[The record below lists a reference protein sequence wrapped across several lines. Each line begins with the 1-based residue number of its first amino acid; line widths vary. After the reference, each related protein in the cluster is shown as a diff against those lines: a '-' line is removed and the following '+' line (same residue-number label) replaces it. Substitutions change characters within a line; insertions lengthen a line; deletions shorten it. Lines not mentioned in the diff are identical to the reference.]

1 MSTLCIGISHILL
14 HISTLFWIPDPMVG
28 GGLEPLFPPS
38 RSGNV
43 FPTMST
49 HTCLHLSSTSKHSTT
64 ILPAAALASIQF
76 FPNREFNPIHRVFHC
91 EKLNLHRELQ
101 IPKSTKAKIG
111 SSAFKAFYLHN
122 INNSLGKWS
131 FINWS
136 LLKLQYFAAFLPLLN
151 TGWVSV
157 WPYGICQNFPQVL
170 IHLLDPLYLL
180 LPPAIHASPPGLA
193 KVMFPAFSSSVLTSS
208 PDHILSKTVLNFDI
222 NFATEFLQ

>member
-1 MSTLCIGISHILL
+1 MATSTLCIGISHILL

-49 HTCLHLSSTSKHSTT
+49 HTCLHLFHAQANIPQQSHQLQLWQAFNFSPIGNSTPFIEYFTVRN
-64 ILPAAALASIQF
+64 SICTEGCK
-76 FPNREFNPIHRVFHC
+76 FPN
-91 EKLNLHRELQ
+91 Q
-101 IPKSTKAKIG
+101 PKPK
-111 SSAFKAFYLHN
+111 SAFKAFYLHN

-170 IHLLDPLYLL
+170 IHLLDPL
-180 LPPAIHASPPGLA
+180 
-193 KVMFPAFSSSVLTSS
+193 TSS
-208 PDHILSKTVLNFDI
+208 YPQQSLPHSQTSQK
-222 NFATEFLQ
+222 

>member
-49 HTCLHLSSTSKHSTT
+49 HTCLHLFHAQANIPQQSHQLQLWQAFNFSPIGNSTPFIEYFTVRN
-64 ILPAAALASIQF
+64 SICTESCK
-76 FPNREFNPIHRVFHC
+76 FPN
-91 EKLNLHRELQ
+91 Q
-101 IPKSTKAKIG
+101 PKPK
-111 SSAFKAFYLHN
+111 SAFKAFYLHN

-136 LLKLQYFAAFLPLLN
+136 LLKLQYFAAFLPAKYRLGQCLAIWDLPELSPGSN
-151 TGWVSV
+151 PPPRPRTSF
-157 WPYGICQNFPQVL
+157 C
-170 IHLLDPLYLL
+170 
-180 LPPAIHASPPGLA
+180 PPAMPHIHASN
-193 KVMFPAFSSSVLTSS
+193 T
-208 PDHILSKTVLNFDI
+208 
-222 NFATEFLQ
+222 